1 MKMKFKKI
9 LSLITTL
16 ALSLGLIACGKTN
29 ELKTTT
35 DVPPKDIIVGVCAG
49 PYGDMFKDA
58 IQPSLEEKGYKV
70 TIKEFSDYVQPNK
83 ALANKEIDLNMFQ
96 HSVYLEKFATG
107 NNLKLT
113 AIAEIPTAGMGIYSN
128 KVKSLD
134 ELKEGA
140 LVTIPDDPT
149 NLTRALKVL
158 EAAGLITIDHKVENS
173 IATEKDLSE
182 NPKKLEFK
190 LIEAPQLPRTLDSA
204 DLAVIN
210 GNFAIAAA
218 LNPSEALYNE
228 KLSDGYINVIAV
240 RTEDA
245 DSQLSKD
252 VVEIVKSSKFKSVI
266 DDPNGQYK
274 AFQKPADY

>member
-1 MKMKFKKI
+1 MKFKKI
-9 LSLITTL
+9 LSLITIL

-158 EAAGLITIDHKVENS
+158 EATGLITIDHKVENS

-252 VVEIVKSSKFKSVI
+252 VVEIVKSSKFKSLI
-266 DDPNGQYK
+266 DDSKGQYK

>member
-1 MKMKFKKI
+1 MKFKKI

>member
-1 MKMKFKKI
+1 MKFKKI

-158 EAAGLITIDHKVENS
+158 EATGLITIDHKVENS
-173 IATEKDLSE
+173 IATEKGLSE

>member
-1 MKMKFKKI
+1 MKFKKI
-9 LSLITTL
+9 LSLAAAL

-35 DVPPKDIIVGVCAG
+35 DVPAKDIIVGVCAG

-96 HSVYLEKFATG
+96 HSVYLEKFAAE

-113 AIAEIPTAGMGIYSN
+113 PISEIPTAGMGVYSN
-128 KVKSLD
+128 KIKSLD

-158 EAAGLITIDHKVENS
+158 EAAGFITIDPKVENS

-210 GNFAIAAA
+210 GNFAIAAG

-252 VVEIVKSSKFKSVI
+252 VLEVVKSSKFKSVI

>member
-1 MKMKFKKI
+1 MKSKKI
-9 LSLITTL
+9 LSLAAVL

-29 ELKTTT
+29 DPKTIA
-35 DVPPKDIIVGVCAG
+35 DVPVKDIIVGVCAG

-58 IQPSLEEKGYKV
+58 IQPSLEEKGYKI

-113 AIAEIPTAGMGIYSN
+113 PITEIPTAGMGVYSN
-128 KVKSLD
+128 RIKSLD

-140 LVTIPDDPT
+140 VVTIPDDPT

-158 EAAGLITIDHKVENS
+158 EAAGLITIDPKVENS

-252 VVEIVKSSKFKSVI
+252 VLEVVKSSKFKSVI
-266 DDPNGQYK
+266 DDPKGQYK